1 MPPRGGKKKQV
12 KSLGESRV
20 DGNSQYIFYSNAQRL
35 KCLHMEIKE
44 KNYKAQVSPVLTER
58 VDLLE

>member
-20 DGNSQYIFYSNAQRL
+20 DGTSQYIFYSNAQRL

-44 KNYKAQVSPVLTER
+44 KNYKAQVSPVLTE
-58 VDLLE
+58 